1 MTPIDRHI
9 VSVIIPT
16 LGRDT
21 LALCQDALAKQT
33 RQPDE
38 VIVVLD
44 RERRG
49 IAWGRNEGIA
59 RAKGDLIAFADDD
72 GIPPPDWLE
81 RLVGALDRH
90 DAAAAGGTFQETD
103 PLLDAIRR
111 RTVLP
116 TVEQIDQ
123 GGLVGNSGNI
133 IFVRDWLIACA
144 QQDGYVFN
152 PLFTRAGEDWEL
164 IWRLRKRGAKMVF
177 VPNPVTHLRRATAL
191 QHFRHSFHRG
201 VGIAVLFRAM
211 QADPSGIVPQDS
223 LLWGEAGKKADPR
236 WLRAVWEKLVGPF
249 AWGQF
254 HSTRHFCLFWLG
266 EKCQAA
272 GFLWEML
279 GGRLIAGD
287 AIPTVVHRASTR
299 RSKLGKHESD

>member
-1 MTPIDRHI
+1 MKHDHHI
-9 VSVIIPT
+9 VSVVVPT
-16 LGRDT
+16 LGRET
-21 LALCQDALAKQT
+21 LALCQDALANQT

-49 IAWGRNEGIA
+49 VAWGRNEGIA

-111 RTVLP
+111 RAPLP

-123 GGLVGNSGNI
+123 GGLVGNGGNI
-133 IFVRDWLIACA
+133 LFRRAWLTACE
-144 QQDGYVFN
+144 QEDGYIFN
-152 PLFTRAGEDWEL
+152 PSFQCAGEDWEL
-164 IWRLRKRGAKMVF
+164 IWRLRRRGARMVY
-177 VPNPVTHLRRATAL
+177 VPNPVTHLRRATGL
-191 QHFRHSFHRG
+191 QHLRHSFHRG
-201 VGIAVLFRAM
+201 AGIAVLFRAM
-211 QADPSGIVPQDS
+211 RADASGIVPQDS
-223 LLWGEAGKKADPR
+223 LLWGQAGKKADPR
-236 WLRAVWEKLVGPF
+236 WLRAAWEKLAGPF

-254 HSTRHFCLFWLG
+254 HSMRHFCLYWLG

-279 GGRLIAGD
+279 RGRVLADG
-287 AIPTVVHRASTR
+287 AIPAVVRGASTHR
-299 RSKLGKHESD
+299 RKSGA